1 MVTLAQILQSQ
12 SSILEGKR
20 VKLVRHKD
28 SRAEYRDAI
37 KDRSKLLSYQQKQG
51 RDAFGDCE
59 YIVSFMGLERSRSL
73 FFGVF
78 KVLGSQFV
86 DGHYLY
92 NLQQVEAFDGLVD
105 RLVIDW
111 GASARAWLQW
121 YDRQEKAVIEILPSG
136 YIGSFP
142 GLQDFVLEF
151 DELKTLID
159 NPEANHDWNHH
170 LSAVNGVYLIK
181 RMVKEAEESAGEDKK
196 RKESVEIKNRAEAL
210 VHTTEKTLKE
220 LGDKVLP
227 ADRSAVETAISDLKS
242 IMSGEDISAIR
253 KNTETLR
260 ETSIKLGE
268 GLYRE
273 GQEDSQGSDGSRA
286 DSSQDSKTS
295 PNVEEPPVVDA
306 EFTEVDGHDNKNKSA

>member
-1 MVTLAQILQSQ
+1 MLTLAQILQSQ

-37 KDRSKLLSYQQKQG
+37 KDRSKLLSYQQTQG
-51 RDAFGDCE
+51 RDVFGDCE
-59 YIVSFMGLERSRSL
+59 YIISFMGLERSRSL

-170 LSAVNGVYLIK
+170 LSAVNGVYLILDRK
-181 RMVKEAEESAGEDKK
+181 TGKQYIGSAYGHEGVWGRWKTYAATGHADNKELKK
-196 RKESVEIKNRAEAL
+196 LLSTDPTYASRYFCYSILQTLPSNMTARESVEIESLYKR
-210 VHTTEKTLKE
+210 
-220 LGDKVLP
+220 
-227 ADRSAVETAISDLKS
+227 
-242 IMSGEDISAIR
+242 
-253 KNTETLR
+253 
-260 ETSIKLGE
+260 KLGTRAH
-268 GLYRE
+268 GLNE
-273 GQEDSQGSDGSRA
+273 
-286 DSSQDSKTS
+286 
-295 PNVEEPPVVDA
+295 N
-306 EFTEVDGHDNKNKSA
+306 